1 MGTGSW
7 RKVSWRIENNLVHPR
22 ITTAINRSSLMMLC
36 YSFVA
41 MDYWEDGVEFRTSS
55 NWFYQC
61 SGKLIIL
68 LIVLMSQLKMI
79 LFVVQHAL
87 PFLSFLMEA
96 NSCQK
101 LESSSSRGQKTY
113 PVLETKSVWP
123 LGIATCCLDR
133 DFKNHLHIW
142 DWTTKNAQRGHY
154 RPFL

>member
-1 MGTGSW
+1 
-7 RKVSWRIENNLVHPR
+7 
-22 ITTAINRSSLMMLC
+22 MMLC

-113 PVLETKSVWP
+113 PVLETKSV
-123 LGIATCCLDR
+123 
-133 DFKNHLHIW
+133 
-142 DWTTKNAQRGHY
+142 
-154 RPFL
+154 